1 MIIRSF
7 VRINGKIRVPKVRCV
22 DENGD
27 MVGVVPTI
35 EAIRLAQSKKLDLV
49 EISPAAKP
57 PVCRIMDY
65 GKFQYN
71 EKQKQRNA
79 KKKQQNHAV
88 KEIKFHANVEEHD
101 FQTKLSHIRNFLSKG
116 HKVKVSLQF
125 RGRENAHKELGFEI
139 VARVKKEVSDVS
151 SVDSEPRMMGRMI
164 IMVLAPI
171 SAK

>member
-1 MIIRSF
+1 MVIPSF

-22 DENGD
+22 DENGE
-27 MVGVVPTI
+27 MVGVISTI
-35 EAIRLAQSKKLDLV
+35 EAIRLAKSKKLDLV
-49 EISPAAKP
+49 EISPGAKP

-71 EKQKQRNA
+71 AKQKQKGA

-101 FQTKLSHIRNFLSKG
+101 FQTKIGHITKFLQKG

-139 VARVKKEVSDVS
+139 VNRVKDAVADIS

-164 IMVLAPI
+164 LMVLAPI
-171 SAK
+171 SSK

>member
-1 MIIRSF
+1 MVIPSF

-22 DENGD
+22 DENGE
-27 MVGVVPTI
+27 MVGVVSTS

-49 EISPAAKP
+49 EISPGAKP

-71 EKQKQRNA
+71 AKQKQRDA
-79 KKKQQNHAV
+79 KRKQQNHAV

-101 FQTKLSHIRNFLSKG
+101 FQTKIGHISKFLTKG

-139 VARVKKEVSDVS
+139 VNRVKKEVAKIS

-164 IMVLAPI
+164 IMVLAPV
-171 SAK
+171 SSK

>member
-35 EAIRLAQSKKLDLV
+35 DAIKLAQSKKLDLV
-49 EISPAAKP
+49 EISPDAKP

-71 EKQKQRNA
+71 EKQKKRNA

-88 KEIKFHANVEEHD
+88 KEIKFHSNVEEHD
-101 FQTKLSHIRNFLSKG
+101 FQTKLNHIRNFLTKG

-139 VARVKKEVSDVS
+139 VEKVKQEVSDVS